1 MNELLYNN
9 TIAFI
14 IRLHYY
20 CITNS
25 MQLQLEDDIVLGAR
39 PAAPRVQVPARTADS
54 SASASDDSESAEPG
68 LTLKPRV
75 PPPAAAKG
83 LGHPNQSPTIDNA
96 LTTKSFDL
104 YGPVRA
110 VRNDPPRV
118 ISVAGR
124 SLSLS
129 LSLFRILSLFL
140 SLSRALCLFLFLSPL
155 SHAA

>member
-1 MNELLYNN
+1 
-9 TIAFI
+9 
-14 IRLHYY
+14 
-20 CITNS
+20 
-25 MQLQLEDDIVLGAR
+25 MQLQDDIVLGAR

-96 LTTKSFDL
+96 LTTKSFDM

-140 SLSRALCLFLFLSPL
+140 SLILGLSVSFSFFPL
-155 SHAA
+155 SVTLHNFTCACVYCSCPGKRTRA

>member
-1 MNELLYNN
+1 
-9 TIAFI
+9 
-14 IRLHYY
+14 
-20 CITNS
+20 
-25 MQLQLEDDIVLGAR
+25 MQLQDDIVLGAR

-68 LTLKPRV
+68 MALKPRV
-75 PPPAAAKG
+75 PPPAKG
-83 LGHPNQSPTIDNA
+83 LGHPNQKPTIDNA

-124 SLSLS
+124 SLSF
-129 LSLFRILSLFL
+129 SLF
-140 SLSRALCLFLFLSPL
+140 
-155 SHAA
+155 